1 MRRIHSWPLLLLV
14 FIVILGFLRGW
25 FTLSGSREAVGRKV
39 DVHLTVDPDKVNQ
52 DAETVKDK
60 AKELTGK
67 TRRDGEDVGNQPSDT
82 ATPKRD

>member
-1 MRRIHSWPLLLLV
+1 MRRIRSWPIVLLLI
-14 FIVILGFLRGW
+14 IVIVGFSRGW

-52 DAETVKDK
+52 DAETVKET

-67 TRRDGEDVGNQPSDT
+67 TKANSENLGNQPNDNAPSN
-82 ATPKRD
+82 KE